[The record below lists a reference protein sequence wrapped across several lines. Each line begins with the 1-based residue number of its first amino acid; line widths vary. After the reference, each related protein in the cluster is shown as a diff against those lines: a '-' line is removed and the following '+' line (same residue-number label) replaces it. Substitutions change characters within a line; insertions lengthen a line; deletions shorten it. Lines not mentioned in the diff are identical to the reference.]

1 MKLLPVL
8 NNERTCLEEEE
19 EQEEEE
25 QEEQE
30 EDRNIGLSDRTLER
44 FVSKKDDIRF
54 WNESSKLDFILSL
67 YCVCFFGCFFHIP

>member
-30 EDRNIGLSDRTLER
+30 EDRNIGLSD
-44 FVSKKDDIRF
+44 S
-54 WNESSKLDFILSL
+54 
-67 YCVCFFGCFFHIP
+67 